1 MTRESAND
9 VVIDGLTE
17 IVLQKGDE
25 MYNEHDAMRWTMSM
39 MWCDVQWAWCDE
51 MYNEHDLMRWAW
63 LDRMGMMWQD
73 EHDVTRWAWCV
84 EMSMIWQ
91 DEQITRCVEMNN
103 KHNVTIYTMSTMR
116 RDEYDWIWRDE
127 IVRKRKCQAN
137 GHQWTHWNCT
147 FGRWGPWVMR
157 WAADHDIM
165 CPKTEVTPFTESE
178 W

>member
-25 MYNEHDAMRWTMSM
+25 MYNKHVMRWTMSM

-84 EMSMIWQ
+84 EMSMIWR

-103 KHNVTIYTMSTMR
+103 EHNVTRYTIARCDEMSMIGFDVMKLFARESAKQMVINGLT
-116 RDEYDWIWRDE
+116 E
-127 IVRKRKCQAN
+127 IVLLE
-137 GHQWTHWNCT
+137 GE
-147 FGRWGPWVMR
+147 
-157 WAADHDIM
+157 DHEWWDEQLIM
-165 CPKTEVTPFTESE
+165 ISCVQKQKWRPLQSQNDN
-178 W
+178 